1 MAEKNKTPRSV
12 RRAFGGPKSPP
23 KSPEHK
29 TRSPMSSIEKVKEMN
44 KNLPKDAGGKYT
56 LKRSIRNPNGR
67 IEFKP
72 NRSPKPSFRPEF
84 KPSKAFKPGFR
95 YGGKVKKMKGKK

>member
-1 MAEKNKTPRSV
+1 MTEKNKTPRSA
-12 RRAFGGPKSPP
+12 RRAFGRPLRGSRSPGN
-23 KSPEHK
+23 KK
-29 TRSPMSSIEKVKEMN
+29 TVVGGSEPMSSIEKVKEMN

-72 NRSPKPSFRPEF
+72 NITP
-84 KPSKAFKPGFR
+84 KPGFR